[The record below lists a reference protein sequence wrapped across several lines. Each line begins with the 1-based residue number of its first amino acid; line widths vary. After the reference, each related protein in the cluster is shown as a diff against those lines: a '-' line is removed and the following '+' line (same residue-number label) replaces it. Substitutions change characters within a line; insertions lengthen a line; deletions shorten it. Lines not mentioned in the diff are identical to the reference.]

1 MRKEEKEIIV
11 RGFDN
16 SIKNILPLNSIKINQ
31 RNAMIRTNHEQ
42 RYLA

>member
-1 MRKEEKEIIV
+1 MKEEKKTRQF
-11 RGFDN
+11 RGFEN
-16 SIKNILPLNSIKINQ
+16 NIKNILPRNSIKINQ